1 MEQFYQSV
9 CRGEFTE
16 SLTTMS
22 GLFAVI
28 ALSVFTD
35 ISHNGVMLLSL
46 LCITVSGSCW
56 YHLSVISVPWS
67 LQMLQ
72 WRYATASLRLEMYSV
87 LGLTSGYSI
96 VQLSLHIVN
105 TFCICR
111 PLAGLILL
119 SGSFWCLLPGLELR
133 QVVPLFFLSDYLT
146 TICWWWPCLLEA
158 SLESWDTGHEMFW
171 FPLFFVYGFHL
182 RLEYVF

>member
-1 MEQFYQSV
+1 MEQLYQSV

-22 GLFAVI
+22 GLFAII
-28 ALSVFTD
+28 ALSVFAD

-56 YHLSVISVPWS
+56 YHLSVISISWS

-72 WRYATASLRLEMYSV
+72 WRYAAALVCLEMYSV
-87 LGLTSGYSI
+87 LGLTSGYCM
-96 VQLSLHIVN
+96 VQLSLHIAN
-105 TFCICR
+105 TLCICC

-119 SGSFWCLLPGLELR
+119 SCSFWRLLPGLELR
-133 QVVPLFFLSDYLT
+133 QEGPSVFPFRLLDNHLLVVTVSTWSFSRILGY
-146 TICWWWPCLLEA
+146 WPCNVLISTFLLLWI
-158 SLESWDTGHEMFW
+158 SS
-171 FPLFFVYGFHL
+171 
-182 RLEYVF
+182 